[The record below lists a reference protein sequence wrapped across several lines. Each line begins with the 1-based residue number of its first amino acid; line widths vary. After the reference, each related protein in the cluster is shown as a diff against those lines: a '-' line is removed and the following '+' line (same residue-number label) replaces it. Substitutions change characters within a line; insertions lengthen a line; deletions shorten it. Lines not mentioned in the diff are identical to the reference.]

1 MTLRDEIQ
9 SLLNAPAMNVD
20 DVRTLLRID
29 HDEAL
34 QVARDMVDAEDAE
47 ARRALLRQM
56 LPALTAHSQAAKCTV
71 YESLRQLPGI
81 EGARRMAESRLDEH
95 RAVESL
101 LAWLARSRKSGSD
114 EWHAR
119 AEELLLLLERH
130 VDAEQNGMFKLMGE
144 HFDHEALTVLGRR
157 FLAAKA
163 RGAGSRDAARGS
175 AGERGRN
182 GRVGTVQRPAA
193 P

>member
-1 MTLRDEIQ
+1 MNLRDEIQ
-9 SLLNAPAMNVD
+9 SLLDAPAMNVD

-34 QVARDMVDAEDAE
+34 QLARDMVDAEDAE

-56 LPALTAHSQAAKCTV
+56 LPALAAHAQAAKSTV
-71 YESLRQLPGI
+71 YEPLRLLRGVDGVRFMV
-81 EGARRMAESRLDEH
+81 EGRLDEH
-95 RAVESL
+95 RTLEAL
-101 LAWLARSRKSGSD
+101 LAWLAKSRKSGSD

-119 AEELLLLLERH
+119 AKELLSLLVRH

-144 HFDHEALTVLGRR
+144 HFDHEALTALGRR

-163 RGAGSRDAARGS
+163 RAAGTRDGS
-175 AGERGRN
+175 HASGGERG
-182 GRVGTVQRPAA
+182 VGGAGARA
-193 P
+193 

>member
-1 MTLRDEIQ
+1 MNLRDEIQ

-20 DVRTLLRID
+20 DVRTLLRLD

-34 QVARDMVDAEDAE
+34 QLARDMVDAEDAE

-71 YESLRQLPGI
+71 YESLRQLRGVD
-81 EGARRMAESRLDEH
+81 GARAMAEGRLEEH
-95 RAVESL
+95 RALEAL
-101 LAWLARSRKSGSD
+101 LAWLAKSRKSGSD

-119 AEELLLLLERH
+119 AKKLLEMLALH
-130 VDAEQNGMFKLMGE
+130 VDAEQAGMFKLLGE
-144 HFDHEALTVLGRR
+144 HFDDAALAALGRR

-163 RGAGSRDAARGS
+163 RAAGTKAGAGAS
-175 AGERGRN
+175 GRN
-182 GRVGTVQRPAA
+182 RGAGGLGATI
-193 P
+193 

>member
-1 MTLRDEIQ
+1 MNLRDEIQ

-20 DVRTLLRID
+20 DVRTLLRVD

-56 LPALTAHSQAAKCTV
+56 LPALAAHAQAAKCTV
-71 YESLRQLPGI
+71 YESLRQLAGV
-81 EGARRMAESRLDEH
+81 EGARRMADSRLDEH
-95 RAVESL
+95 RALETL
-101 LAWLARSRKSGSD
+101 LAWLAKSRKSGSD

-119 AEELLLLLERH
+119 SKDLLSLLERH
-130 VDAEQNGMFKLMGE
+130 VDAEQDGMFKLMGQ
-144 HFDHEALTVLGRR
+144 HFDHDELTELGRR

-163 RGAGSRDAARGS
+163 RMAGPRDMVRSR

-182 GRVGTVQRPAA
+182 GRSGTVERPSA